1 MTKHTPGPWM
11 VESDG
16 KEDATVTAF
25 TAVHHNPVYIC
36 RVYGEGVL
44 ARAGDSTEERAAN
57 ARLIAS
63 APDLLVTL
71 RELLAD
77 CTDTDGGLLRPTH
90 YVVDR
95 ARAAIAKAEG
105 RG

>member
-1 MTKHTPGPWM
+1 MTKHTPGPWKTSAM
-11 VESDG
+11 APGIVYREADG
-16 KEDATVTAF
+16 KRDELVCTAYRRNDDE
-25 TAVHHNPVYIC
+25 HN
-36 RVYGEGVL
+36 
-44 ARAGDSTEERAAN
+44 AN